1 MPPPSP
7 SAPAFLECL
16 GDGLILEL
24 ATVRPEVRRMVEH
37 LVSKNAVARTLGLDG
52 IFDLVLNHDVLLAP
66 APEALPF
73 LLALATSPRY
83 PHASAVLTR
92 LGLVIDAIDDPPRS
106 LAGRASA
113 EPLALSTWRVFE
125 AHLSG
130 LLRVARS
137 SRDPEASRAAVHMV
151 SHFPSADA
159 QLEPILFA
167 LLSGARDEQDRARL
181 LYALARVQCGRGT
194 AFHPR
199 IERALGS
206 PGIGSEKAAVAIA
219 LAELPIDEPLR
230 SRVENALEELAAASE
245 ATRHWADPRAWGGRY
260 VPEVVQQ
267 TLARLR
273 DRAAQS
279 RE

>member
-16 GDGLILEL
+16 GEKMILQL
-24 ATVRPEVRRMVEH
+24 AVVRPEVRRMVEH

-73 LLALATSPRY
+73 LLTLATSPRY

-106 LAGRASA
+106 LAGRLSA
-113 EPLALSTWRVFE
+113 EPLAVSTWQVFE
-125 AHLSG
+125 DHLSG

-137 SRDPEASRAAVHMV
+137 SRDPEASRAAVHMI

-159 QLEPILFA
+159 ELEPVLFA

-181 LYALARVQCGRGT
+181 LYALARVQSGRGA

-199 IERALGS
+199 IERALTSAGV
-206 PGIGSEKAAVAIA
+206 GTEKAAVAIA
-219 LAELPIDEPLR
+219 LAELSIEEPLR
-230 SRVENALEELAAASE
+230 TRVESALVELAEASE

-260 VPEVVQQ
+260 VPELVLQ

-273 DRAAQS
+273 GRT
-279 RE
+279 